1 MMNKV
6 KRSYEVRIS
15 FRLSSSYY
23 FLFFLKLM
31 VYKYHQLVYKENT
44 IFAAA
49 KDRTPDQ
56 QPTPA
61 QSASAN

>member
-1 MMNKV
+1 MILLFCA
-6 KRSYEVRIS
+6 RSLYI
-15 FRLSSSYY
+15 
-23 FLFFLKLM
+23 FFYKKLM

>member
-1 MMNKV
+1 
-6 KRSYEVRIS
+6 
-15 FRLSSSYY
+15 
-23 FLFFLKLM
+23 M

-49 KDRTPDQ
+49 KDQTPDQ

-61 QSASAN
+61 QSASANRATPPTQSFVYI